1 MSEDHLMKV
10 LHWAGDLGWNP
21 GHRDAAPFRTADRDG
36 FFSIADDDGGVMA
49 GISAVR
55 YGETYGFIGL
65 YICAEEFRGN
75 GHGTA
80 LFRHALRHLEGRVV
94 GLDAVE
100 AQQTNYAK
108 HGFVLAHQ
116 TIRFVGELAVDVSS
130 PTAAA
135 GGDDDDGDGIQALT
149 PENID
154 LVIAYD
160 EKQFPAAREQFT
172 RAWLTTPG
180 HVARVAIEDGVV
192 KGYGV
197 LRPCVDGAKLAPLF
211 ASSVEVADLLTTALV
226 AAAEAPAPTGC
237 ARAKV
242 LLDVPEPNVEGL
254 RMAERMGL
262 RRVSVT
268 GRMYLG
274 PAPKLQ
280 LDQTFGFTSLELG

>member
-1 MSEDHLMKV
+1 MST
-10 LHWAGDLGWNP
+10 
-21 GHRDAAPFRTADRDG
+21 TADAGRWP
-36 FFSIADDDGGVMA
+36 SIDLLCRS

-55 YGETYGFIGL
+55 YGDNYGFIGL

-116 TIRFVGELAVDVSS
+116 TIRFAGDLAVDVSS
-130 PTAAA
+130 SIAAPPTPPAAAA
-135 GGDDDDGDGIQALT
+135 GEGNDGGIQAVTPDNIGLVLT
-149 PENID
+149 
-154 LVIAYD
+154 YD
-160 EKQFPAAREQFT
+160 EKQFPAPRKEFT

-180 HVARVAIEDGVV
+180 HIARVAIEDGVV
-192 KGYGV
+192 RGYGV
-197 LRPCVDGAKLAPLF
+197 LRPCVDGAKVAPLF
-211 ASSVEVADLLTTALV
+211 AASVEVAELLAKALV
-226 AAAEAPAPTGC
+226 AAAAAVASRAPASV
-237 ARAKV
+237 KIFV
-242 LLDVPEPNVEGL
+242 DVPEPNNEGV

-262 RRVSVT
+262 SKISAT

-274 PAPKLQ
+274 PAPKLP